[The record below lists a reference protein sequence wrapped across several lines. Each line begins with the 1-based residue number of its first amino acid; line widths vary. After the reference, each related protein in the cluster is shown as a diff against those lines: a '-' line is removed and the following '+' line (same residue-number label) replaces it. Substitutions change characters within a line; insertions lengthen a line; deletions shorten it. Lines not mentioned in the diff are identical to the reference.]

1 MSPQTNFYDPE
12 KFFESTFRTLKEYVQ
27 TNVNTRIYDIVME
40 FPGAQLDSAKLPM
53 KKAIIHFEL
62 DDHETKP
69 VGFGDG
75 MFKDNYDS
83 VGHEIFPQ
91 YASMHTFTIDVG
103 IWASDGAGGVS
114 TRMRAKQYLNFLFD
128 TNNGGSKRLQDFS
141 DNGDGRI
148 EVLSFTGGRFV
159 LDHAND
165 VRLYRMVDCQLV
177 LRVYSRTPIPAD
189 GIPSVEAILQDNS
202 GITIIG

>member
-1 MSPQTNFYDPE
+1 MPQENFYDPE
-12 KFFESTFRTLKEYVQ
+12 KFFETTVRTLKEYVE
-27 TNVNTRIYDIVME
+27 TNMNTRIYDVVME
-40 FPGAQLDSAKLPM
+40 FPGAQIDAGELPL
-53 KKAIIHFEL
+53 KKAVIHFEL
-62 DDHETKP
+62 DDHDTKP
-69 VGFGDG
+69 VGFGDQ
-75 MFKDNYDS
+75 MFRDNYDP
-83 VGHEIFPQ
+83 VGKEIFPQ
-91 YASMHTFTIDVG
+91 YAAMQVFTFDVG
-103 IWASDGAGGVS
+103 VWTDDATGGTT

-128 TNNGGSKRLQDFS
+128 LNGAQRLQEFS

-177 LRVYSRTPIPAD
+177 LRVFSRTPLPAA
-189 GIPSVEAILQDNS
+189 GIPSVESILQDNS

>member
-1 MSPQTNFYDPE
+1 MPQQNFYDPE
-12 KFFESTFRTLKEYVQ
+12 KFFETTVRTLKEFVE
-27 TNVNTRIYDIVME
+27 TNINTRIYDVVME

-75 MFKDNYDS
+75 MFRDNYDS
-83 VGHEIFPQ
+83 DGREIFPQ
-91 YASMHTFTIDVG
+91 YASMQMFTFDVG
-103 IWASDGAGGVS
+103 VWSSDGAGGTT

-128 TNNGGSKRLQDFS
+128 LNGGPSLGDFS

-177 LRVYSRTPIPAD
+177 LRVYSRTPLPPE
-189 GIPSVEAILQDNS
+189 GIPSVESILQDNS